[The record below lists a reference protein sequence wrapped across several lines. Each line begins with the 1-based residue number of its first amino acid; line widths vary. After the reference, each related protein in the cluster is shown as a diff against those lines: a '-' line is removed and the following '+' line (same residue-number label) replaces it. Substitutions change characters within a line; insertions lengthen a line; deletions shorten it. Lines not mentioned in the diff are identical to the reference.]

1 VLPLKNR
8 QSSGE
13 ISFEEFWSVKE
24 KTGYGERHRSVVAKV
39 IKAENVLN
47 AGMQVESMK
56 QTALKTG

>member
-8 QSSGE
+8 QPSGE

-24 KTGYGERHRSVVAKV
+24 KSGYGERHRSVVVKV

-47 AGMQVESMK
+47 AGMQ
-56 QTALKTG
+56 TALMTG